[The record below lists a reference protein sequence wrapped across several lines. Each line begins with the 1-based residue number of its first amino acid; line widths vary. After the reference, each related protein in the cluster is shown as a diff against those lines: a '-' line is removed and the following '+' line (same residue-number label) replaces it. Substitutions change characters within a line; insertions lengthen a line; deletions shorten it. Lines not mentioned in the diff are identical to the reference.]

1 MGLKN
6 QKLGY
11 DEVEHRD
18 LKFNLTLE
26 NVSRYWFNNE
36 PWTTHFMNSILAAVP
51 DGERWVM
58 RSASKQL
65 KKLTHGEVRESAIE
79 FIRQERTH
87 AREHDQMNALITEQG
102 VPMDKIEGVFKYI
115 RKNLQHRLSEDMQSS
130 IAAAFEHFTAI
141 LSEVFLENPE
151 LFKDTDPLLRAMLYW
166 HFIEETEHKSVSFDV
181 FTDSTGAGFE
191 SYIKRVQG
199 MLLATA
205 VGLPILLGNYSYLL
219 IKDRQ
224 LLNLVSAARSI
235 NTLWLS
241 PGPMKKVLLEGYAP
255 YFFPSFHPWEAD
267 NRETIQVWK
276 TAYKKYNGDTEKA
289 FEAFQE
295 WSHTKKKN
303 RKHGKSYLK
312 LVRN

>member
-1 MGLKN
+1 MGMAK
-6 QKLGY
+6 QKHGY

-18 LKFNLTLE
+18 LKFDLALE
-26 NVSRYWFNNE
+26 NVGRHWFNNE

-65 KKLTHGEVRESAIE
+65 KKLSRQEIKHSAIE

-87 AREHDQMNALITEQG
+87 AREHDQMNDLITARG
-102 VPMDKIEGVFKYI
+102 VPMDKIEGVFKYV

-130 IAAAFEHFTAI
+130 VAAAFEHFTAI

-151 LFKDTDPLLRAMLYW
+151 LFQDTDPQLRAMLYW

-181 FTDSTGAGFE
+181 FCDSTGAGFE

-199 MLLATA
+199 MVLATA

-224 LLNLVSAARSI
+224 ILNLVSAARSVNI
-235 NTLWLS
+235 LWFS
-241 PGPMKKVLLEGYAP
+241 PGPMKKVLLDRYLP
-255 YFFPSFHPWEAD
+255 YFSPNFHPWGAD
-267 NRETIQVWK
+267 NREIIHVWK
-276 TAYKKYNGDTEKA
+276 TAYKKYDGDTEKA
-289 FEAFQE
+289 FDALHE
-295 WSHTKKKN
+295 WNHGRKKIKS
-303 RKHGKSYLK
+303 RKSYLK